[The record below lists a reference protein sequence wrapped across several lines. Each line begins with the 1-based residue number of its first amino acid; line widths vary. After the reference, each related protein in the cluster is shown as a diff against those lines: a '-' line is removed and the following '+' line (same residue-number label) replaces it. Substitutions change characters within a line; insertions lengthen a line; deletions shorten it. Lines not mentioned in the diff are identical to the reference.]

1 MASAK
6 RNTGDVQKRLG
17 NRVRKIRHERGWT
30 QLYLAGAAGMSKTYI
45 CDLENGRKE
54 PCLGSLQI
62 LAQTFEMSLGEFFRP
77 L

>member
-6 RNTGDVQKRLG
+6 RNTGNIQKRLG
-17 NRVRKIRHERGWT
+17 NRIRKIRRERGWT
-30 QLYLAGAAGMSKTYI
+30 QLYLAVAAGMSKTYL

-54 PCLGSLQI
+54 ACLGSLQT
-62 LAQTFEMSLGEFFRP
+62 LADTFEMSLGEFFRP